1 VAHTSATPTNTPTC
15 EEPPACSLTEAGFLN
30 PAIYSKDEAKHM
42 GIKHF
47 SETEITIIIYF
58 LTDGNRWC
66 FKSIQD

>member
-1 VAHTSATPTNTPTC
+1 MTHTSATPTDTPTLG
-15 EEPPACSLTEAGFLN
+15 ATSGSLTEGGLLN
-30 PAIYSKDEAKHM
+30 PAIYSRDEAKHM